1 MRRFAAVTLMLLIGA
16 EPSFAKVR
24 KDLYSVPCSVLWPAV
39 KDTVRNSGNY
49 AILLIDQTEMIASFA
64 IGMGQSIRIDSAV
77 LNAQGD
83 TCEMQVQ
90 PLYEGTPFSDD
101 GGDFK
106 KRVDKAL
113 TQLQPSQP
121 PAPAKPENPN
131 W

>member
-113 TQLQPSQP
+113 AQLQPSQP

-131 W
+131 R

>member
-1 MRRFAAVTLMLLIGA
+1 MRRFAVVTLMLLIGA
-16 EPSFAKVR
+16 GPSFAKMR
-24 KDLYSVPCSVLWPAV
+24 KDLYSVPCSVLWPTV

-49 AILLIDQTEMIASFA
+49 AILMIDETEMIASFA

-83 TCEMQVQ
+83 TCELRVQ

-131 W
+131 R